1 MDGDGTREKKKW
13 EGKLG
18 IYGMGAMLVY
28 ELSLI
33 AFSWLGVSGLC
44 PGLTAYS
51 GHQHRKRE
59 APAPFVYGTRPICK
73 EK

>member
-33 AFSWLGVSGLC
+33 AFS
-44 PGLTAYS
+44 
-51 GHQHRKRE
+51 
-59 APAPFVYGTRPICK
+59 
-73 EK
+73 